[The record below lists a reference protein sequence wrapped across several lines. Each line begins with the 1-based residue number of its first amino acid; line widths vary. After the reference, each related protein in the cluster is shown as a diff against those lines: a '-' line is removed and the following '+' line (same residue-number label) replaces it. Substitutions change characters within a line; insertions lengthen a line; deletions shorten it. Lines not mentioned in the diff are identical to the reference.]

1 MTLHLARR
9 VLQIESEAIK
19 SLSERL
25 NDNFGQAVKFLL
37 SVSGRVVVTGMGK
50 SGIVCRKIAST
61 LNSTGTPS
69 QYLNPAEAVHGDMG
83 MIAMEDVVIA
93 ISNSGRTREV
103 LQLIDPI
110 KRLSIPLIAIVG
122 DMDSVLASEADVV
135 IDASVAE
142 EACPIGLAPTAS
154 TTAALALGD
163 ALAMAVLEQKGFTES
178 DFRVLHPRGQLGF
191 KLVRVEDI
199 MHAGS
204 EIPKVKTSAILQDVL
219 SEISDKKLGM
229 TTVLNHSEQLQGVIT
244 DGDLRRQL
252 QQTNEPYSIEAHRY
266 MTPNPITI
274 RSNEAAATALAI
286 MEQSKITSLVV
297 LGKDLSVIGVI
308 HIHDLWRL
316 GKYF

>member
-9 VLQIESEAIK
+9 VLQIESEAIQ
-19 SLSERL
+19 SVSDRL
-25 NDNFGQAVKFLL
+25 NNNFGEAVKFLH
-37 SVSGRVVVTGMGK
+37 SVTGRVVVTGMGK

-69 QYLNPAEAVHGDMG
+69 QYLNPAEAVHGDIG
-83 MIAMEDVVIA
+83 MIVMGDVVIA
-93 ISNSGRTREV
+93 ISNSGGTREV

-122 DMDSVLASEADVV
+122 DMGSVLASEADVV
-135 IDASVAE
+135 IDASVAQ

-163 ALAMAVLEQKGFTES
+163 ALAMAVLEQKGFTEN

-199 MHAGS
+199 MHTGS

-229 TTVLNHSEQLQGVIT
+229 TTVLNHSEKLQGVIT

-252 QQTNEPYSIEAHRY
+252 QQTNEPYSVEAHRY
-266 MTPNPITI
+266 MTPEPITI
-274 RSNEAAATALAI
+274 GSNEAAATALAI
-286 MEQSKITSLVV
+286 MEQNKITSLVV